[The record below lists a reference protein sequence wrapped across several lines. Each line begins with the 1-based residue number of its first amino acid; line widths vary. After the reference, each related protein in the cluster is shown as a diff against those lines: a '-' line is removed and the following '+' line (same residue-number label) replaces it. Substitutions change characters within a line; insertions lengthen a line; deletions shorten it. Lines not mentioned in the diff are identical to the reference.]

1 MRLYILFI
9 LIMSLSKYSLLGQN
23 KLKDYI
29 KEGIASNHSLKQEQF
44 LLEKSMLSLE
54 EAKRL
59 RQPNLNF
66 STTYT
71 AGAGG
76 RSIDFPI
83 GDLLND
89 VYQTLNKLTQTQDF
103 PQLKNQRVVLNPYNF
118 YDAKVRT
125 TMPLINAEISINQ
138 KVKAQAIPIKQ
149 AEINVYKR
157 ELVKEIK
164 IAYFRFLQASQG
176 VEIYENGLKLLNEL
190 RRVNQSLV
198 NNGVATPTATIK
210 ANSEILKLDAQLQ
223 EAKNNQKNA
232 AAYFNFL
239 INKDLQS
246 NIDVD
251 TLYLSHLYQFDKDL
265 KVDVKNREELQKLQA
280 AAKLADLGLAY
291 QKTYFKPKLGLFLDI
306 GSQGFID
313 VRGQSAY
320 VFGGLS
326 FEYPLYDGKRN
337 KLRQQ
342 QVQADINALKEQ
354 TQLVDNQLEL
364 QLSVAVNSYLSALGI
379 YENSIGQIQ
388 LTQRYYSDIF
398 KKYKEGQALL
408 IELLEAQTQMLN
420 AELQRSIAL
429 SNVWIKLTEI
439 ERVSAGYEF

>member
-1 MRLYILFI
+1 MKLYILFFL
-9 LIMSLSKYSLLGQN
+9 LISLSNQSLLGQT

-29 KEGIASNHSLKQEQF
+29 KEGIASSHSLKQEQF

-83 GDLLND
+83 GDLLNG
-89 VYQTLNKLTQTQDF
+89 VYQTLNQLTQTQNF
-103 PQLKNQRVVLNPYNF
+103 PQLENQRVVLNPYNF

-164 IAYFRFLQASQG
+164 IAYFRYLQATEG
-176 VEIYENGLKLLNEL
+176 IEIYENGMKLLTEL
-190 RRVNQSLV
+190 RRVNQSMV
-198 NNGVATPTATIK
+198 NNGIATPTVTIR
-210 ANSEILKLDAQLQ
+210 ANAEILKLDAQLQ

-239 INKDLQS
+239 INRDLAS
-246 NIDVD
+246 KVDID
-251 TLYLSHLYQFDKDL
+251 TTYLSQAQLFEKDL
-265 KVDVKNREELQKLQA
+265 KVDIKNREELQKLQS

-291 QKTYFKPKLGLFLDI
+291 QKTFFTPKLGMFLDV

-313 VRGQSAY
+313 ARGQSAY
-320 VFGGLS
+320 VFGGFS

-342 QVQADINALKEQ
+342 QAQADINALKEQ

-364 QLSVAVNSYLSALGI
+364 QLSVAVNTYLSALGI
-379 YENSIGQIQ
+379 YENSRGQIQ
-388 LTQRYYSDIF
+388 LTQRYYNDIF

-429 SNVWIKLTEI
+429 SNVWIKLTDV